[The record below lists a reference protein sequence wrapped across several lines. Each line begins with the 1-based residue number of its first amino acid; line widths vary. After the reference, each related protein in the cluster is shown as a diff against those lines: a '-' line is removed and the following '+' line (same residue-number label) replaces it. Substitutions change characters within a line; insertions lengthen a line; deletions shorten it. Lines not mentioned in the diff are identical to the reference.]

1 MPHLDLKAVPRLVSS
16 PDTVISSGIERT
28 EAEWSDA
35 ILSLRP
41 RLLALTYRELC
52 SLLRELYFQDLFCL
66 VVNAPYGHDLL
77 ARLQDGLSQS
87 AWEML
92 RDDCEKQGEAH
103 LGDFA
108 PSVYAR
114 VDQALTALEASHA
127 TTDQQDQ
134 LQALSRQMLG
144 LEDGA
149 FKFCLDNIP
158 IEVLNALLSVT
169 GGLES
174 AWSGRA
180 RQFISDKAWAM
191 IAEDYPDTAAE
202 PLTKNAA
209 TQCLTN
215 LPALMEGQPW
225 PVDGKYV
232 APEQMDV
239 WFAEMED
246 LLHPEN
252 NPKKG

>member
-1 MPHLDLKAVPRLVSS
+1 MPQINLKAVPRLVSP
-16 PDTVISSGIERT
+16 PDTVVRADIERT

-35 ILSLRP
+35 ILGLRP
-41 RLLALTYRELC
+41 RLLALAYRELC
-52 SLLRELYFQDLFCL
+52 FVLRELYFQDLFCL

-108 PSVYAR
+108 PGVYAR

-127 TTDQQDQ
+127 TTDQQGQ
-134 LQALSRQMLG
+134 LLALSLQMLG
-144 LEDGA
+144 LEVGA
-149 FKFCLDNIP
+149 FKFCLDNMP

-174 AWSGRA
+174 GWSGRA
-180 RQFISDKAWAM
+180 RQFISDRAWAM
-191 IAEDYPDTAAE
+191 IAGDYPGTAAE
-202 PLTKNAA
+202 PLTQDTA
-209 TQCLTN
+209 TQCLAN
-215 LPALMEGQPW
+215 LPALMEGQAW
-225 PVDGKYV
+225 PVDDKYV
-232 APEQMDV
+232 APEQMDA
-239 WFAEMED
+239 WFAEMEG